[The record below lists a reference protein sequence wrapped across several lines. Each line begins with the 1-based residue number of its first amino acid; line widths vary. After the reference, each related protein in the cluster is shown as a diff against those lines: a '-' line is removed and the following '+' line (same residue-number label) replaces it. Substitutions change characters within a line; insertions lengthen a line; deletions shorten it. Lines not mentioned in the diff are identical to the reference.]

1 MDKYIETLN
10 RNTYGF
16 QQKYSYYSELRDNA
30 KQVYNKCL
38 NYHKV
43 YPYTSTMYGDIGYNP
58 CRPFLSEIRHSEEQ
72 VEHYSKLLADCNY
85 KREQC
90 NLIQK
95 DKVGL

>member
-10 RNTYGF
+10 QNTSKF
-16 QQKYSYYSELRDNA
+16 QQKYSYYSELRDIT

-43 YPYTSTMYGDIGYNP
+43 YPYTSSMYGDIGYNP
-58 CRPFLSEIRHSEEQ
+58 CRPFLNEIRQSKER
-72 VEHYSKLLADCNY
+72 VKHYSKLLVECHY
-85 KREQC
+85 KLEQC